1 MEAAFWDSVMESMK
15 QDEPKYE
22 WVVQLVGE
30 VRDGIQELAP
40 ESWKHEIVEAIDL
53 DLLSQVLKSG
63 NLDIGCCGKILE
75 FALVTLQKLSSP
87 AKEDEMKALHQK
99 LLKELAETCQTQ
111 DELKHPHIAAM
122 IKGLRS
128 VLEQIQALKQEI
140 SKVRIRMMEP
150 LLTGPAGLDYLRKAF
165 ANHYGSDL
173 DACISLPLTMQWL
186 SSVKNS
192 GDQEWEEH
200 QSSLFSLKSHDSSSK
215 VSVPFTTL
223 RTGGSFLVKTNGSAM
238 GSPFFSFRDR
248 YASYLITNNQNECT
262 GERIDLLVRLGLLKI
277 VSGVS
282 GLTKETLPE
291 TFMLNL
297 SRLRAVQA
305 EIQKMIVIST
315 SILVYRQS
323 LLMERAVNSIA
334 EMESIL
340 LERCNKLSRVLDR
353 VDDVGIEEIVQ
364 VVGGFSQDDDE
375 KHKPR
380 KLVMARMLAKSLQAG
395 DPVFEKVSRAVYLAL
410 RGIVLVG
417 WLLVL
422 CWWEH
427 SHSRTQRTSGK
438 QSMCYILF
446 CAGYVAV
453 RRIRIPCRI
462 RSCAQDT
469 HPMQDT

>member
-1 MEAAFWDSVMESMK
+1 MGPSTSLNCFVVWKVKDAQSLEGDLVRAACKLELSM
-15 QDEPKYE
+15 
-22 WVVQLVGE
+22 
-30 VRDGIQELAP
+30 IQKCKLTP
-40 ESWKHEIVEAIDL
+40 GGSNDVLTHDMKAIQK
-53 DLLSQVLKSG
+53 QVLKSG
-63 NLDIGCCGKILE
+63 NLDIDYCGKILE

-87 AKEDEMKALHQK
+87 AQEDEMKALHQK

-192 GDQEWEEH
+192 EDQEWEEH
-200 QSSLFSLKSHDSSSK
+200 QNSLFSLNSHDSSSE

-238 GSPFFSFRDR
+238 GSTSV
-248 YASYLITNNQNECT
+248 ASETDNHQPEPECT
-262 GERIDLLVRLGLLKI
+262 GERIDLLVRLEWG
-277 VSGVS
+277 
-282 GLTKETLPE
+282 
-291 TFMLNL
+291 FC
-297 SRLRAVQA
+297 
-305 EIQKMIVIST
+305 
-315 SILVYRQS
+315 ILVYRQS

-340 LERCNKLSRVLDR
+340 SERCNKLSRVLDR

-364 VVGGFSQDDDE
+364 VVGGFSQDDNE
-375 KHKPR
+375 
-380 KLVMARMLAKSLQAG
+380 LEA
-395 DPVFEKVSRAVYLAL
+395 
-410 RGIVLVG
+410 
-417 WLLVL
+417 
-422 CWWEH
+422 
-427 SHSRTQRTSGK
+427 
-438 QSMCYILF
+438 
-446 CAGYVAV
+446 
-453 RRIRIPCRI
+453 
-462 RSCAQDT
+462 
-469 HPMQDT
+469 

>member
-1 MEAAFWDSVMESMK
+1 MNPNMIGSFNLW
-15 QDEPKYE
+15 
-22 WVVQLVGE
+22 GE

-40 ESWKHEIVEAIDL
+40 ESWKHEITEAIDL

-63 NLDIGCCGKILE
+63 NLDIGYCGKILE
-75 FALVTLQKLSSP
+75 FALVTLQRLSSP

-192 GDQEWEEH
+192 EDQEWEEH
-200 QSSLFSLKSHDSSSK
+200 QSSLFSLKSHGSSSK

-238 GSPFFSFRDR
+238 GSTSV
-248 YASYLITNNQNECT
+248 ASETDNKQPEPECT

-340 LERCNKLSRVLDR
+340 SERCNKLSRVLDR

-364 VVGGFSQDDDE
+364 VVGGFSEDDDE

-410 RGIVLVG
+410 RGIVLGGSGPCGRKLSEMSLRPIGAVM
-417 WLLVL
+417 LAERVVAAAEVLVVAAAVSTGVHRP
-422 CWWEH
+422 W
-427 SHSRTQRTSGK
+427 
-438 QSMCYILF
+438 YITLT
-446 CAGYVAV
+446 
-453 RRIRIPCRI
+453 
-462 RSCAQDT
+462 DN
-469 HPMQDT
+469 M

>member
-1 MEAAFWDSVMESMK
+1 MV
-15 QDEPKYE
+15 
-22 WVVQLVGE
+22 
-30 VRDGIQELAP
+30 
-40 ESWKHEIVEAIDL
+40 
-53 DLLSQVLKSG
+53 
-63 NLDIGCCGKILE
+63 
-75 FALVTLQKLSSP
+75 
-87 AKEDEMKALHQK
+87 
-99 LLKELAETCQTQ
+99 
-111 DELKHPHIAAM
+111 
-122 IKGLRS
+122 
-128 VLEQIQALKQEI
+128 
-140 SKVRIRMMEP
+140 EP
-150 LLTGPAGLDYLRKAF
+150 LLTGPAGLDYLKKAF

-192 GDQEWEEH
+192 EDQEWEEH
-200 QSSLFSLKSHDSSSK
+200 QNSLFSLKSHDSSSQ

-238 GSPFFSFRDR
+238 GSTSV
-248 YASYLITNNQNECT
+248 ASDTESS

-315 SILVYRQS
+315 SIVVYRQS

-340 LERCNKLSRVLDR
+340 SERCNKLSRVLDL
-353 VDDVGIEEIVQ
+353 VDDVGIEEIVH

-380 KLVMARMLAKSLQAG
+380 KLVLMARMLAKSLQAG
-395 DPVFEKVSRAVYLAL
+395 DPVFEKVSRAIYLAL
-410 RGIVLVG
+410 RGIVLGGSGPCGRKLSEMSLRPIGAVI
-417 WLLVL
+417 LAERVVAAAEVL
-422 CWWEH
+422 AVAAAVSTGVHRPW
-427 SHSRTQRTSGK
+427 
-438 QSMCYILF
+438 YIL
-446 CAGYVAV
+446 
-453 RRIRIPCRI
+453 
-462 RSCAQDT
+462 DLT
-469 HPMQDT
+469 DNM